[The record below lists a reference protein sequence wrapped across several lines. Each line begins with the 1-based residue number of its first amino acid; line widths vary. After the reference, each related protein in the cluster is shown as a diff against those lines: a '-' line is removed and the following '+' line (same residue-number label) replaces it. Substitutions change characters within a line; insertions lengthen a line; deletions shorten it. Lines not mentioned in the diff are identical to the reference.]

1 VKDIKKRLITRK
13 MNWTF
18 LINENKRFSVHFE
31 SILVYYMGLVKVI
44 KDEYLINADVYNYKE
59 YKKGLSSLD
68 NKELEMIVERL
79 KELLRYIIENN
90 NSEREANSRLV
101 LNLAKYYKR
110 GIKEEIK
117 VSNEVDL
124 FEE

>member
-1 VKDIKKRLITRK
+1 
-13 MNWTF
+13 
-18 LINENKRFSVHFE
+18 
-31 SILVYYMGLVKVI
+31 MGLVKVI

-124 FEE
+124 FEEQKMMEVLN